1 MGYDLDDKTDNDD
14 DIIELTEVIEKG
26 TPVAS
31 APSSSQEDIFGPAMS
46 DLGNAK
52 VPDLPPEMDVDLDAL
67 LAQMDSDGGF
77 SHLEEME
84 RAKAAEAEAASQ
96 AASESAGGDDFDLDA
111 MIAQAEDFVTPTA
124 PAASS
129 GGAASSS
136 QDDALPDMADIDAL
150 LAEMDMPEQPADDAP
165 LEPASP
171 SEQSAAQMDELLENI
186 FEEGAP
192 KAKPAQEEDA
202 SADLDALFDSVL
214 NGEPAPEPAPAFEE
228 PVAPAPMAA
237 EKPSPVD
244 VSTMHFGEEKT
255 PSSASKDDLDALFQD
270 VLGETSLSAADVAKA
285 VVDVQ
290 EKDEPLAQEP
300 DMELLD
306 TLFGE
311 NSAETPPAPPADM
324 PSGDQLSQEV
334 SHMVDEALSF
344 MQEPAPAAPAMAE
357 EDDVWTSTAAVASAV
372 TASAV
377 VDEVVKPQAAEPV
390 GAPVVDTA
398 TVQRVQSLEER
409 LTLLEEHVAES
420 MGASE
425 ANFTASL
432 QDSQGQM
439 NFVQEELQALREQHA
454 GQAQRLATLEEQ
466 MQASEASMSA
476 MQEAM
481 QAEQAEQ
488 VEQLESVESAQNAA
502 EMEAQKE
509 QLTAL
514 SAQLGELA
522 SRVALAEENNQAQR
536 LATLEEQ
543 MQASEASMSAMQEA
557 MQAEQAEQVE
567 QLESVESAQ
576 NAAEMEAH
584 KEQITTLSAQLA
596 ELAGRVT
603 AAEENSQSIV
613 RDALARDVA
622 AREAL
627 SSYIEK
633 LESVAKEA
641 VERESEAQQH
651 VHGTMEQLEQALQA
665 QEQLS
670 MTYAQRL
677 TALEERLAHQEK
689 TMQEN
694 VEKMAAAA
702 AAKILREEIAALL
715 AE

>member
-26 TPVAS
+26 TAVAS
-31 APSSSQEDIFGPAMS
+31 TPSSNQEDIFGPAMS

-84 RAKAAEAEAASQ
+84 RAKAAEAEAEAANQ
-96 AASESAGGDDFDLDA
+96 AAQESAGGEEFDLDA
-111 MIAQAEDFVTPTA
+111 MIAQAEDFVTPAA
-124 PAASS
+124 PVASAA
-129 GGAASSS
+129 APESS
-136 QDDALPDMADIDAL
+136 QDEALPDMADIDAL

-165 LEPASP
+165 LESASP
-171 SEQSAAQMDELLENI
+171 SEQNAAQMDDLLENI
-186 FEEGAP
+186 FEEVAP
-192 KAKPAQEEDA
+192 KAKPVQEEDA
-202 SADLDALFDSVL
+202 SADLDALFNSVL
-214 NGEPAPEPAPAFEE
+214 NDEPAPEPAS
-228 PVAPAPMAA
+228 PAPMAA
-237 EKPSPVD
+237 EKPAPVD

-255 PSSASKDDLDALFQD
+255 PSSAPKDDLDALFQD

-290 EKDEPLAQEP
+290 EKDESPVQDP

-311 NSAETPPAPPADM
+311 DMAETSPPSPADM
-324 PSGDQLSQEV
+324 PSGDQLAEEA

-344 MQEPAPAAPAMAE
+344 MQDPPPAAPTMAE
-357 EDDVWTSTAAVASAV
+357 EDDIWTSTAAVASAV
-372 TASAV
+372 TASAAAV
-377 VDEVVKPQAAEPV
+377 EVAKPQATEPMSE
-390 GAPVVDTA
+390 PVVDTA

-420 MGASE
+420 MGTAEAS
-425 ANFTASL
+425 FTASL

-439 NFVQEELQALREQHA
+439 SSVQEELQALQEQHT
-454 GQAQRLATLEEQ
+454 GQAQRLATLEAQ
-466 MQASEASMSA
+466 MQAAEANMSA
-476 MQEAM
+476 MQGA
-481 QAEQAEQ
+481 AQ
-488 VEQLESVESAQNAA
+488 VEQSEATQNAA

-509 QLTAL
+509 QLVTL
-514 SAQLGELA
+514 SAQLSELA
-522 SRVALAEENNQAQR
+522 QRVALTEENDQAQR

-543 MQASEASMSAMQEA
+543 MHATEASVSAMQEA
-557 MQAEQAEQVE
+557 AQAEQAEEAELPELLE
-567 QLESVESAQ
+567 QTDPTETI
-576 NAAEMEAH
+576 AEMEAH
-584 KEQITTLSAQLA
+584 KEQITTLSVQLA
-596 ELAGRVT
+596 ALTVRV
-603 AAEENSQSIV
+603 AATEENSQAIV

-677 TALEERLAHQEK
+677 TELEERLAHQEK
-689 TMQEN
+689 TMQVH
-694 VEKMAAAA
+694 VEKVAAAA